1 MIKEHDKQLGVRYGF
16 SMGFPLTMEDWT
28 DRSGHPVRAHA
39 WINRDQM
46 GMSQIY
52 GYYI

>member
-1 MIKEHDKQLGVRYGF
+1 MIMMMLVEI
-16 SMGFPLTMEDWT
+16 TI
-28 DRSGHPVRAHA
+28 GHAVRAHA

-52 GYYI
+52 GYYIYDYDI